1 MQIAALVVISRRIFI
16 LFFAKLIEAFVV
28 GEFLLNLDYVSFS
41 CKQPSM
47 LLRLVVQWKDNRYE
61 YCTVSLTMKRS
72 GPTGF
77 PLPSSGLRCPG
88 SSLARFPHLSLRG
101 GMCGTVDGHE
111 SP

>member
-28 GEFLLNLDYVSFS
+28 
-41 CKQPSM
+41 
-47 LLRLVVQWKDNRYE
+47 VVQWKDNRYE